1 MKYYVESGDI
11 KYVLQADSPI
21 QACMRALTKE
31 ARKFRDVRLE
41 SNFFVSEKG
50 FLSDRDVMTITI
62 PEEKVLPTGMVLNKY
77 NRGNK

>member
-1 MKYYVESGDI
+1 MSNNGLCGLKNFGNSCWLNSSIQCIIASDYV
-11 KYVLQADSPI
+11 
-21 QACMRALTKE
+21 
-31 ARKFRDVRLE
+31 